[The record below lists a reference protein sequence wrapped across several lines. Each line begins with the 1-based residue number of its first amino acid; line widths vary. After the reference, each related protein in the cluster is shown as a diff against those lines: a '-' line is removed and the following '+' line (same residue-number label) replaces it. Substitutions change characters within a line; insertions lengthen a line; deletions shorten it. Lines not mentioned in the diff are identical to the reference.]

1 MTTARSWLRYAP
13 PDAPQRLLFVPHAGA
28 GASSFNRWLGLIPAE
43 IGTVRVQLPGR
54 EDAAGQPPLRRVR
67 DAVAGLLPQLAA
79 LGDAELALYGHSMGA
94 LVAFE
99 VARALTASRT
109 PPRHLFV
116 SGRRAPQLAATRPPI
131 HDLPDDAFAAALAEL
146 GAWGVAAGSAVFLRY
161 ALPLTRAD
169 PKLSE
174 EYRYGREPG
183 LDCPVT
189 AFYGTGDPVV
199 EAREPAAWQ
208 ELTNGRFAMHEFSG
222 DHLFHQQHRTAIAAI
237 ITESLSRARR
247 ADDLEEAVP

>member
-1 MTTARSWLRYAP
+1 M
-13 PDAPQRLLFVPHAGA
+13 
-28 GASSFNRWLGLIPAE
+28 
-43 IGTVRVQLPGR
+43 
-54 EDAAGQPPLRRVR
+54 R